1 MKMHW
6 WHSFRGRA
14 VASIVSTCLLVWLG
28 SLAYMFWD
36 AGRERSELFDVE
48 LKDTA
53 AVVVKAMP
61 TGLADQSLTANFK
74 LPSGVADGP
83 EFNYQLWTRERRLV
97 SRTETAPTEPM
108 NPSFEPGFRS
118 HNVNGQTWLSYSLND
133 ESNAIQVQVGHHVD
147 QRRSEVKFLAVES
160 LINLGV
166 LLAALCVALTAAL
179 LWTARPLKQLRQE
192 VEARAAQDASTLR
205 SEGMPSEVQPL
216 ILAFNSLLARAEAAR
231 VAQQRFV
238 ADAAHELRTPLAA
251 LRLQAQVALRAQP
264 GADQQVAL
272 ERIQQGIDRSTRVA
286 EQLLELARM
295 DSLGP
300 AIPRQ
305 AVVLAA
311 LGEDLLAASANL
323 AARRGLSLRATLPD
337 ARVMSHPALLHTA
350 MRNLLDNALRY
361 SPPGSVVTLGAE
373 QLEGGRWCLSVQDA
387 GPGLS
392 AQERELALQPFLRLH
407 AGDEMGSGLGLA
419 IVQRVALLLGARL
432 QLMPAD
438 PAPGLKVTL
447 QLP

>member
-1 MKMHW
+1 MKMRW
-6 WHSFRGRA
+6 WDSFRGRA
-14 VASIVSTCLLVWLG
+14 VASVVSAFVLLSLG
-28 SLAYMFWD
+28 SLAYEFWQ
-36 AGRERSELFDVE
+36 AGSEKSELFDKE
-48 LKDTA
+48 LRANA
-53 AVVVKAMP
+53 AIIIKSMP
-61 TGLADQSLTANFK
+61 TSVIDQSASAHFK
-74 LPSGVADGP
+74 LTGSVDVP
-83 EFNYQLWTRERRLV
+83 EFNFQIWTRDRRLV

-118 HNVNGQTWLSYSLND
+118 HTVDGQTWRSYSLND
-133 ESNAIQVQVGHHVD
+133 DTNTIQVQMGEHLE
-147 QRRSEVKFLAVES
+147 QRRSLVRQ
-160 LINLGV
+160 
-166 LLAALCVALTAAL
+166 LAAEDLFGLVTALTALCLPLIAAL
-179 LWTARPLKQLRQE
+179 LWTARPLKRLRDE
-192 VEARAAQDASTLR
+192 VEARAAQDASALR

-231 VAQQRFV
+231 MAQQRFV

-264 GADQQVAL
+264 GADQQLAL

-295 DSLGP
+295 DSLDP

-305 AVVLAA
+305 AVALAA
-311 LGEDLLAASANL
+311 LGEDLLADSFSL
-323 AARRGLSLRATLPD
+323 AARRSLVLRAALPD
-337 ARVMSHPALLHTA
+337 AQVMSHSALLHTA

-361 SPPGSVVTLGAE
+361 SPPGSVVTLSAE
-373 QLEGGRWCLSVQDA
+373 QLEGGNWCLSVQDA
-387 GPGLS
+387 GPGMS
-392 AQERELALQPFLRLH
+392 EQECERALQPFVRLH

-438 PAPGLKVTL
+438 PPPGLKVRL
-447 QLP
+447 ELP

>member
-1 MKMHW
+1 MKMRW
-6 WHSFRGRA
+6 WDSFRGRA
-14 VASIVSTCLLVWLG
+14 VASIVGAILLLWLS
-28 SLAYMFWD
+28 SLAYEFWQ
-36 AGRERSELFDVE
+36 AGSERSELFDRE
-48 LKDTA
+48 LRSTA
-53 AVVVKAMP
+53 AIIIKSMP
-61 TGLADQSLTANFK
+61 ISLTDQNPSAHFK
-74 LPSGVADGP
+74 VAIDEGVP
-83 EFNYQLWTRERRLV
+83 EFNFQIWTRDRRLV

-118 HNVNGQTWLSYSLND
+118 HTVNGQTWRSYSLND
-133 ESNAIQVQVGHHVD
+133 DTNAIQVQMGEHLE
-147 QRRSEVKFLAVES
+147 QRRNLVRQLAVED
-160 LINLGV
+160 LIGV
-166 LLAALCVALTAAL
+166 GTVLAALSLVLISAL
-179 LWTARPLKQLRQE
+179 LWTARPLKRLRDE
-192 VEARAAQDASTLR
+192 VEARAAQDASALR

-238 ADAAHELRTPLAA
+238 ADAAHELRTPFAA
-251 LRLQAQVALRAQP
+251 LRLQAQVAMRTEP
-264 GADQQVAL
+264 GADQQLAL
-272 ERIQQGIDRSTRVA
+272 ERLQQGIDRSTRVA

-311 LGEDLLAASANL
+311 LGEDLLADSFSL
-323 AARRGLSLRATLPD
+323 AARRGLVLRAALPD
-337 ARVMSHPALLHTA
+337 AQVMSHPALLHTA

-373 QLEGGRWCLSVQDA
+373 QLEGGNWCLFVQDA
-387 GPGLS
+387 GPGMS
-392 AQERELALQPFLRLH
+392 EQECERALQPFVRLH

-438 PAPGLKVTL
+438 PPPGLKVRL
-447 QLP
+447 ELP

>member
-1 MKMHW
+1 MKMRW
-6 WHSFRGRA
+6 WESFQGRA
-14 VASIVSTCLLVWLG
+14 VATVVSAILLLWLG
-28 SLAYMFWD
+28 SVGYEFWQ
-36 AGRERSELFDVE
+36 AGREKSELFDRE
-48 LKDTA
+48 LRATA
-53 AVVVKAMP
+53 AIILKSMP
-61 TGLADQSLTANFK
+61 TRVADQSPSAHFK
-74 LPSGVADGP
+74 VTSSVDVP
-83 EFNYQLWTRERRLV
+83 EFNFQLWTRDRHLV

-118 HNVNGQTWLSYSLND
+118 HTVNGQTWRSYSLND
-133 ESNAIQVQVGHHVD
+133 DTNTIQVQMGEHLE
-147 QRRSEVKFLAVES
+147 QRQSLVRKLAVED
-160 LINLGV
+160 LIGLGAV
-166 LLAALCVALTAAL
+166 LTALCFALIAAL
-179 LWTARPLKQLRQE
+179 LWTARPLKRLRQE
-192 VEARAAQDASTLR
+192 VEARAAEDVSALR

-216 ILAFNSLLARAEAAR
+216 ILAFNSLLERAEAAR

-238 ADAAHELRTPLAA
+238 ADAAHELRTPLAT

-286 EQLLELARM
+286 GQLLELARM

-311 LGEDLLAASANL
+311 LGEDLLAVSAGL
-323 AARRGLSLRATLPD
+323 AARRGLYLRATLPD
-337 ARVMSHPALLHTA
+337 AQVMSHPALLHTA

-361 SPPGSVVTLGAE
+361 SSPGTVVTLGAE
-373 QLEGGRWCLSVQDA
+373 QLDSGNWCLFVQDA
-387 GPGLS
+387 GLGMN
-392 AQERELALQPFLRLH
+392 AQECERALLPFVRLNE
-407 AGDEMGSGLGLA
+407 GDEIGSGLGLA

-432 QLMPAD
+432 QLVPAD
-438 PAPGLKVTL
+438 PAPGLRVTL